1 MDRKQYEKRGYLE
14 EDFKVFYLEDLV
26 SKEIEYHYHDF
37 DKILVFFKGNIEY
50 TIEGKA
56 YTLIPNDIV
65 LVPQGDSHKVE
76 PLMNSQQDAGRS
88 NATLNEGK
96 TGAQYVRL
104 VIYLSPQYLMRYEE
118 KGMSLRDCFWQV
130 KDKYSHVVRTKSKGE
145 QQLLE
150 LAKQLKASVSQKD
163 KETWGIL
170 YQRTLLLQFMILLNR
185 EMEKESLHFV
195 DTSRCNKKIVDI
207 IQYINNQL
215 TDEISIDRLSEMF
228 YISKYHMMRQFKA
241 ETGYTIG
248 SYINQKR
255 LLMARELLKQGE
267 PVTKVYLDVGFKDHS
282 TFVRAYKQLF
292 DEIPSKRGSI

>member
-88 NATLNEGK
+88 NAALNEGK
-96 TGAQYVRL
+96 TGAEYVRL

-118 KGMSLRDCFWQV
+118 KGTSLRDCFWQV

-150 LAKQLKASVSQKD
+150 LAKQLKVSVSQKD